1 MRNVSIDLINKIN
14 NYILKQKFSADA
26 TLAILNK
33 ELLNYDKATQ
43 EHIKK
48 YTLYLIWLDDNKK
61 DLSQA
66 WEKYV
71 ARVEVLEA
79 KNNVKMVNEKQTE
92 KLIKDLQDPFS
103 KINQNKQKR
112 SRLNSLSNNLWKRQA
127 EEEKPKQIAF
137 EEVVSKEG
145 EILITN
151 IYAETVDNDLT
162 NETLE
167 DITEDNTTPTYDE
180 EQSQDASELIE
191 SINKT
196 ISENFDKSEELDFD
210 EDSIDLT
217 STFEELKTNATI
229 NTNEKTI
236 SEIISSTLQADKKE
250 ILFEEYSDN
259 QTDPVSENIDND
271 DLIFENYDQLPED
284 EKTVA
289 LFDDEIND
297 YSTID
302 ILGEIEYAEDEEL
315 IVLENSLET
324 EHDDTFLNTAELN
337 EQSDDSIQTADY
349 NELDGEALS
358 FEEPNKEI
366 RFNSEE
372 DKVHFL
378 HEKDYI
384 KEGFNKPFKS
394 TDITQEKNELN
405 FAFDEDAIKTE
416 DYEELKQDTLTIFEE
431 TEERQHDDTFLNTA
445 ELNEQSDDSIQT
457 ADYNELD
464 GEALSFEEPN
474 KEIRFNSE
482 EDKVHFLH
490 EKDYIKEGFNK
501 PFKSTDITQE
511 KNELNFA
518 FDEDAIKTEDYEELK
533 QDTLTIFEETEE
545 RQHDDT
551 FLNTAE
557 LNEQS
562 DDSIQTADY
571 NELDGEA
578 LSFEEPN
585 KEIRFNSEE
594 DKVHFLHEKDYI
606 KEGFNKPFKS
616 TDITQEKNELNFA
629 FDEDAIKTEDY
640 EELEEMT
647 TASLLETEEDSLK
660 DFEFNTFEEKEISI
674 ISENQFSDDE
684 YNNIEEISIKTEVKE
699 GPTTHL
705 IDNKVQYGE
714 IDENFD
720 HEIEKELNQIEET
733 ISNLESYTEKVNNE
747 TDDLF
752 FSEEERTLFEFES
765 EELDVDDTMFENV
778 TLSSGIDQEASTMDA
793 LKFLDDVEDKYESLL
808 STNLDEEMLNDARE
822 DSTMDALKFLD
833 DVEDKYSELFESMD
847 EDEIGTIDNLNWQSD
862 EEVDQIDS
870 INLDHIARVGEIV
883 RYNNSDYIVVG
894 MSQKTDNFG
903 EIVETILVSE
913 NGDIDNSI
921 ELIVE
926 IK

>member
-180 EQSQDASELIE
+180 EQYQDASELIE

-324 EHDDTFLNTAELN
+324 E
-337 EQSDDSIQTADY
+337 
-349 NELDGEALS
+349 
-358 FEEPNKEI
+358 
-366 RFNSEE
+366 
-372 DKVHFL
+372 
-378 HEKDYI
+378 
-384 KEGFNKPFKS
+384 
-394 TDITQEKNELN
+394 
-405 FAFDEDAIKTE
+405 
-416 DYEELKQDTLTIFEE
+416 
-431 TEERQHDDTFLNTA
+431 HDDTFLNTA

-793 LKFLDDVEDKYESLL
+793 LKFLDDVEDKYENILSVNLEEEMLNDAREDSTIDALKFLDDVEDKYESLL

>member
-1 MRNVSIDLINKIN
+1 MRNISIDLINKIN

-61 DLSQA
+61 DASQA

-79 KNNVKMVNEKQTE
+79 KNNVKLVNEKQTE

-112 SRLNSLSNNLWKRQA
+112 SRLNSLSNNLWKKQ

-137 EEVVSKEG
+137 EEVISKEG

-162 NETLE
+162 NETIE
-167 DITEDNTTPTYDE
+167 DITEENTIPTYDE

-210 EDSIDLT
+210 EDLIDLT
-217 STFEELKTNATI
+217 STFEELKTSGTI
-229 NTNEKTI
+229 NTHEKTI

-250 ILFEEYSDN
+250 IFYEEYSDD

-284 EKTVA
+284 EKTIA

-302 ILGEIEYAEDEEL
+302 ILGEIEYVEDEEL
-315 IVLENSLET
+315 IILENSLERQ
-324 EHDDTFLNTAELN
+324 HDDTFLNTAELN

-394 TDITQEKNELN
+394 TDIMQEKNEIN
-405 FAFDEDAIKTE
+405 FDFDQDAIKTE
-416 DYEELKQDTLTIFEE
+416 DYKELKQDTLTIFDE

-501 PFKSTDITQE
+501 PFKSTDIMQE
-511 KNELNFA
+511 KNEINFD
-518 FDEDAIKTEDYEELK
+518 FD
-533 QDTLTIFEETEE
+533 Q
-545 RQHDDT
+545 
-551 FLNTAE
+551 
-557 LNEQS
+557 
-562 DDSIQTADY
+562 
-571 NELDGEA
+571 
-578 LSFEEPN
+578 
-585 KEIRFNSEE
+585 
-594 DKVHFLHEKDYI
+594 
-606 KEGFNKPFKS
+606 
-616 TDITQEKNELNFA
+616 
-629 FDEDAIKTEDY
+629 DAIKTEDY
-640 EELEEMT
+640 EELEKMT
-647 TASLLETEEDSLK
+647 TASLLETDEDSLK

-674 ISENQFSDDE
+674 ISETQFNDNG
-684 YNNIEEISIKTEVKE
+684 YNNIEEISNETEVKD
-699 GPTTHL
+699 GSANHL

-747 TDDLF
+747 IDDLF

-793 LKFLDDVEDKYESLL
+793 LKFLDDVEDKYENILSVDLEEEMLNDAREDSTMDALKFLDEVEDKYESLL
-808 STNLDEEMLNDARE
+808 SNNLDEEMLNDARE

-833 DVEDKYSELFESMD
+833 EVEDKYSKLFESMD

-870 INLDHIARVGEIV
+870 INLDHIAKVGEIIK
-883 RYNNSDYIVVG
+883 YNNSDYIVVG